1 MMMPP
6 PIPTRPDKI
15 PVAKPSKSEMKIV
28 TSRPLDQI
36 VELLLL
42 ACGIVLADD
51 HADFDRGIWAEIF
64 EREANAL
71 VFGISNFA
79 SQVAFN
85 AFARIDNAEQH
96 HLSGAIGFGIA
107 LAEKPA
113 LPDYTKGTQTLSVGV
128 LDVCARFLG
137 Q

>member
-1 MMMPP
+1 MMIPP
-6 PIPTRPDKI
+6 PIPTRPDRI

-28 TSRPLDQI
+28 TSRPLDEI
-36 VELLLL
+36 VEVVLL

-64 EREANAL
+64 ERETNAL

-79 SQVAFN
+79 TQVALN
-85 AFARIDNAEQH
+85 ALARIDNAEQH
-96 HLSGAIGFGIA
+96 HPSGRIAFGVA

-113 LPDYTKGTQTLSVGV
+113 LPD
-128 LDVCARFLG
+128 
-137 Q
+137 